1 MGLKLAC
8 GALVAGAALQAC
20 SPATE
25 PKPEAAAPAVTGAEA
40 ITPQNPF
47 FGAWALEGARIA
59 PWWDR
64 KGEEPAPDPALAK
77 ITFGAEKSS
86 GSQLLACDKPKY
98 AVNVVSPRMLFEG
111 NLPDPAKD
119 AAGMGFSPE
128 SVTTMT
134 FSCDS
139 GTADVSLDFPMVN
152 DDTIMLGLDNVIYTF
167 KRTRG

>member
-98 AVNVVSPRMLFEG
+98 AVNVVSPRMLLEG

-119 AAGMGFSPE
+119 AALEGPG
-128 SVTTMT
+128 VAAA
-134 FSCDS
+134 
-139 GTADVSLDFPMVN
+139 GLADADQEQCEEADEHVRADAVVEAVV
-152 DDTIMLGLDNVIYTF
+152 DGA
-167 KRTRG
+167 